1 MENLIDV
8 HELHHFFHVFFFRFV
23 FFFFRVGGLFS
34 LRYAAMGLPNTSR
47 IRIPRR
53 TTCLQ
58 HEVLNPRRNPTL
70 KGKNLKTRGP

>member
-1 MENLIDV
+1 MFMNCII
-8 HELHHFFHVFFFRFV
+8 FFM
-23 FFFFRVGGLFS
+23 FFFFFVSFFFFFFASGGVVFIEVCW
-34 LRYAAMGLPNTSR
+34 MGLPNTSR

-58 HEVLNPRRNPTL
+58 HEVLNPCRNPTL

>member
-8 HELHHFFHVFFFRFV
+8 HELHHFLFMFFFRFV
-23 FFFFRVGGLFS
+23 FFFEWGVVKIEVCW
-34 LRYAAMGLPNTSR
+34 MGLPNTSR